1 MSTSS
6 DLAELSTLRAQI
18 DDVTKR
24 VLAVAEQ
31 YDETTDSAVA
41 GDLFSAER
49 ALVTARRFLDRA
61 IAALDS

>member
-1 MSTSS
+1 M
-6 DLAELSTLRAQI
+6 RAQI

>member
-1 MSTSS
+1 MSASS

-18 DDVTKR
+18 EDVTKR
-24 VLAVAEQ
+24 VLAVAER

-49 ALVTARRFLDRA
+49 SLVAASRFLERA